1 MNTLKAEKRD
11 LSIKAKKLRR
21 EGFVTGNLYGH
32 ELETSIPL
40 KMEKGDIEQLL
51 KQERKGGRVMLE
63 VEGKTYNVLIKEVDY
78 NSLKRYVNEID
89 FQALVSNEQ
98 VHSTAEIHLINLDK
112 LSAGVPQQML
122 QEISFK
128 ALPAALVDR
137 VEIDAGDLRVGDT
150 VKVKD
155 LPIAQDK
162 DVSLTTDPETTVVII
177 TEVHASAAAEESSES
192 DQEEDKA
199 AE

>member
-63 VEGKTYNVLIKEVDY
+63 VEGKTYNALIKEVDY
-78 NSLKRYVNEID
+78 NSLKKYVNEID
-89 FQALVSNEQ
+89 FQALVSNEMI
-98 VHSTAEIHLINLDK
+98 HSTAEIHLTNIEK
-112 LSAGVPQQML
+112 LAAGIPQQML
-122 QEISFK
+122 HEISFK

-137 VEIDAGDLRVGDT
+137 VEIDAGALKVGDT

-155 LPIAQDK
+155 LPIAQNK
-162 DVSLTTDPETTVVII
+162 DVNLMTDLETTVVTV
-177 TEVHASAAAEESSES
+177 TEAHAAKAEETAEAEK
-192 DQEEDKA
+192 EEDKA
-199 AE
+199 EE

>member
-21 EGFVTGNLYGH
+21 EGFVTGNLFGH

-40 KMEKGDIEQLL
+40 KMEKGAIAQLL

-63 VEGKTYNVLIKEVDY
+63 VEGKTYNALIKEVDY
-78 NSLKRYVNEID
+78 NSLKRCVNKID
-89 FQALVSNEQ
+89 FQALVSDEM
-98 VHSTAEIHLINLDK
+98 VHSTAEIHLINLEK

-122 QEISFK
+122 HEISFK
-128 ALPAALVDR
+128 ALPAALVDK
-137 VEIDAGDLRVGDT
+137 VEIDAGELKVGDT

-162 DVSLTTDPETTVVII
+162 DINLTTDSEATVVII
-177 TEVHASAAAEESSES
+177 TEVHASAEAEDTGEA
-192 DQEEDKA
+192 DKEEDKA
-199 AE
+199 E

>member
-1 MNTLKAEKRD
+1 
-11 LSIKAKKLRR
+11 
-21 EGFVTGNLYGH
+21 
-32 ELETSIPL
+32 
-40 KMEKGDIEQLL
+40 
-51 KQERKGGRVMLE
+51 MLF
-63 VEGKTYNVLIKEVDY
+63 
-78 NSLKRYVNEID
+78 RY
-89 FQALVSNEQ
+89 
-98 VHSTAEIHLINLDK
+98 
-112 LSAGVPQQML
+112 
-122 QEISFK
+122 
-128 ALPAALVDR
+128 R
-137 VEIDAGDLRVGDT
+137 VEIDAGNLKVGDT

>member
-21 EGFVTGNLYGH
+21 EGFVTGNLFGH

-40 KMEKGDIEQLL
+40 KMEKGAIDQLL

-63 VEGKTYNVLIKEVDY
+63 VEGKTYNALIKEVDY
-78 NSLKRYVNEID
+78 NSLKRCVNEID
-89 FQALVSNEQ
+89 FQALVSDEM
-98 VHSTAEIHLINLDK
+98 VHSTAEIHLINLEK

-122 QEISFK
+122 HEISFK
-128 ALPAALVDR
+128 ALPAALVDK
-137 VEIDAGDLRVGDT
+137 VEIDAGELKVGDT

-162 DVSLTTDPETTVVII
+162 DINLTTDSEATVVII
-177 TEVHASAAAEESSES
+177 TEVHASAEAEDTGEA
-192 DQEEDKA
+192 DKEEDKA
-199 AE
+199 E

>member
-63 VEGKTYNVLIKEVDY
+63 VEGKTYNALIKEVDY
-78 NSLKRYVNEID
+78 NSLKKYVNEID
-89 FQALVSNEQ
+89 FQALVSNEMI
-98 VHSTAEIHLINLDK
+98 HSTAEIHLTNLEK
-112 LSAGVPQQML
+112 LAAGIPQQML
-122 QEISFK
+122 HEISFK

-137 VEIDAGDLRVGDT
+137 VEIDAGALKVGDT

-155 LPIAQDK
+155 LPIAQNK
-162 DVSLTTDPETTVVII
+162 DVNLMTDLETTVVTV
-177 TEVHASAAAEESSES
+177 TEAHAAKAEETTEAEK
-192 DQEEDKA
+192 EEDKA
-199 AE
+199 EE

>member
-21 EGFVTGNLYGH
+21 EGFVTGNLFGH

-40 KMEKGDIEQLL
+40 KMEKGAIAQLL

-63 VEGKTYNVLIKEVDY
+63 VEGKTYNALIKEVDY
-78 NSLKRYVNEID
+78 NSLKRCVNEID
-89 FQALVSNEQ
+89 FQALVSDEM
-98 VHSTAEIHLINLDK
+98 VHSTAEIHLINLEK

-122 QEISFK
+122 HEISFK
-128 ALPAALVDR
+128 ALPAALVDK
-137 VEIDAGDLRVGDT
+137 VEIDAGELKVGDT

-162 DVSLTTDPETTVVII
+162 DINLTTDSEATVVII
-177 TEVHASAAAEESSES
+177 TEVHASAEAEDTGEA
-192 DQEEDKA
+192 DKEEDKA
-199 AE
+199 E

>member
-21 EGFVTGNLYGH
+21 EGFVTGNLFGH

-40 KMEKGDIEQLL
+40 KMEKGAIDQLL

-63 VEGKTYNVLIKEVDY
+63 VEGKTYNALIKEVDY
-78 NSLKRYVNEID
+78 NSLKRCVNEID
-89 FQALVSNEQ
+89 FQALVSDEM
-98 VHSTAEIHLINLDK
+98 VHSTAEIHLINLEK

-122 QEISFK
+122 HEISFK
-128 ALPAALVDR
+128 ALPAALVDK
-137 VEIDAGDLRVGDT
+137 VEIDAGELKVGDT

-162 DVSLTTDPETTVVII
+162 DINLTTDSEATVVII
-177 TEVHASAAAEESSES
+177 TEVHVSAEAEDTGEA
-192 DQEEDKA
+192 DKEEDKA
-199 AE
+199 E